1 MDKNTKAQ
9 VDEYHLM
16 IEEVLGGMDI
26 MLSNMNKRISIIE
39 NKIDSVIDDLPSSS
53 EVHELN
59 VKICDVKAELSSGLN
74 LAFQKINEKWAYN
87 HFEKNI
93 VNL

>member
-26 MLSNMNKRISIIE
+26 MLSTMDKRISIIE
-39 NKIDSVIDDLPSSS
+39 SKIDSIIDDLPCSS

-59 VKICDVKAELSSGLN
+59 VKICEVKNELSSGLN
-74 LAFQKINEKWAYN
+74 LAFQKINEK
-87 HFEKNI
+87 
-93 VNL
+93 